1 MKYSWNKTSILWK
14 RSNFSSLSL
23 TEQLSLTSLPCCT
36 TLAWHWSQFIRGA
49 TAYQIKFNNYVVM
62 VFATVG
68 STALELSWTFDL
80 ESCYFHATGELKC
93 NWKIKIRI
101 EFVWE
106 GMLVNAKLWLLFSV
120 ICCHDIWPPSAR
132 GLKQIVFKHLYPSRL
147 VHGQVQKRHSL
158 IFSSKIQLLAVSS
171 RLHTNFAYINEQ
183 CCWDHSTSL
192 LTILRNIIIL
202 RNIQT
207 SWKQFSSGMVSW
219 HLCVAASW
227 KK

>member
-1 MKYSWNKTSILWK
+1 MLHDSGMALIAIHTWCNCIPNQIQQLCC
-14 RSNFSSLSL
+14 NGICHCGFDSSRTKLDVWFGDVL
-23 TEQLSLTSLPCCT
+23 LP
-36 TLAWHWSQFIRGA
+36 
-49 TAYQIKFNNYVVM
+49 Y
-62 VFATVG
+62 
-68 STALELSWTFDL
+68 
-80 ESCYFHATGELKC
+80 ATGELKC

-132 GLKQIVFKHLYPSRL
+132 GLKQIFFKHLYPSRL